1 MQKKSCSNC
10 NTQVFVA
17 CRSCPTCK
25 QPFPKTG
32 AIARIMSEYE
42 GLFRRRT
49 ERIKREKPNYYDA
62 SAFSNRKNPKKTT
75 TKKEDKT
82 VAKEKQEKSSNKKST
97 NSSSKDT
104 KKEKEPP
111 PSSSLPP
118 PTTTQTSKDESKD
131 SSPKPRRK
139 KLMKTKVSKD
149 TEEETYNS
157 IMNTQQSAQQC
168 NVILA
173 ELNRKLFLTS
183 WRGI

>member
-1 MQKKSCSNC
+1 MN
-10 NTQVFVA
+10 
-17 CRSCPTCK
+17 
-25 QPFPKTG
+25 
-32 AIARIMSEYE
+32 EYE

-62 SAFSNRKNPKKTT
+62 SAFSKRKNPKKTP

-82 VAKEKQEKSSNKKST
+82 VSKEKQDRTSNKKS
-97 NSSSKDT
+97 SSSNSTSKDG
-104 KKEKEPP
+104 KKEKEAFQ
-111 PSSSLPP
+111 SVSLPP
-118 PTTTQTSKDESKD
+118 PSVAQSTKDETKD

-157 IMNTQQSAQQC
+157 IINTQQSAQQC

>member
-1 MQKKSCSNC
+1 MQKKSCTNC
-10 NTQVFVA
+10 KTQVYVA
-17 CRSCPTCK
+17 CRNCPTC
-25 QPFPKTG
+25 QHPFPKTG
-32 AIARIMSEYE
+32 PIAVIMSEYE

-75 TKKEDKT
+75 TKKEDKPT
-82 VAKEKQEKSSNKKST
+82 AKEKSEKASNKKSHAA
-97 NSSSKDT
+97 NSNKD
-104 KKEKEPP
+104 KKDKELTQSP
-111 PSSSLPP
+111 SLPP
-118 PTTTQTSKDESKD
+118 PTATQSTKDEAKD